1 MGATNNTTYY
11 NLSQFVGTDKP
22 AWLQDYNGD
31 MTKIDAGIHQAKAA
45 ADAAQGDA
53 TQALTDSG
61 LNTTAIG
68 NIQTDVGNLQTAVGN
83 NTGSITTINS
93 LIGNGTP
100 TTTDQT
106 IIGAINELNAKAGI
120 FKEVHAIEV
129 VADGVKTRSALLDE
143 LFAALTTYLTD
154 PDNPYSYYSIGRV
167 RIINSDF
174 NTPDRRIIAIGA
186 PNTIRVNNFSDSS
199 NTDLVFTEATI
210 TTSGSSEDHQA
221 VNYSSGTWTFTSYS
235 SNVPADGSK
244 FTIILNMFT

>member
-31 MTKIDAGIHQAKAA
+31 MGKIDAGIHQAKAA

-61 LNTTAIG
+61 NNTTAIG

-106 IIGAINELNAKAGI
+106 IIGAINELNADK
-120 FKEVHAIEV
+120 IEYKTAEAV
-129 VADGVKTRSALLDE
+129 GDGVKTVSELLDE
-143 LFAALTTYLTD
+143 LFAYI
-154 PDNPYSYYSIGRV
+154 DNVTPYAMIVNYFGTGQYSKHELMAIAPTQITFGR
-167 RIINSDF
+167 
-174 NTPDRRIIAIGA
+174 
-186 PNTIRVNNFSDSS
+186 NTI
-199 NTDLVFTEATI
+199 
-210 TTSGSSEDHQA
+210 GSSESIIENLLIRSTGSSQRSCTLK
-221 VNYSSGTWTFTSYS
+221 YSDNSISYAS
-235 SNVPADGSK
+235 FDSTVPNAGDK
-244 FTIILNMFT
+244 YVLYY